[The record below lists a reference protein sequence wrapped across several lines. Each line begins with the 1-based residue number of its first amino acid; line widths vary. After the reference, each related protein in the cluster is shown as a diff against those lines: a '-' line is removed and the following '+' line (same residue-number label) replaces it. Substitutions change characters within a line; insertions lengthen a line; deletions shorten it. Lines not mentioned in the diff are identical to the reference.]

1 MFRNRTNVVRSTMS
15 LILAA
20 GAMTAC
26 ADSTTAPRTAAMASV
41 APAVAASTTDGTL
54 NSGSGSFAYT
64 DRVNVTIP
72 SLFAVQNFCAGGR
85 FGEIVVF
92 QGDQHLVFTQTTT
105 ADGHVNLLIHWNAE
119 GITGVGQYTGFTYRA
134 TGVTADH
141 TVSNIGFPYTGTFI
155 NNYHVI
161 GQGQATN
168 GDLHEVVHFT
178 VNANG
183 DFVADVSDYNF
194 TCKGTPSF

>member
-1 MFRNRTNVVRSTMS
+1 MFRNRTSALRSTFSM
-15 LILAA
+15 LFIA
-20 GAMTAC
+20 GAMAAC
-26 ADSTTAPRTAAMASV
+26 ADSTTAPRSAATPSV
-41 APAVAASTTDGTL
+41 SSAVAASTTDGTT
-54 NSGSGSFAYT
+54 NSGSGSVAYT
-64 DRVNVTIP
+64 DRVNMTIP
-72 SLFAVQNFCAGGR
+72 SNFAVQNFCAGGR

-105 ADGHVNLLIHWNAE
+105 ADGHVNMLIHWNAE

-141 TVSNIGFPYTGTFI
+141 TISSTGFPYTGTFT

-183 DFVADVSDYNF
+183 DLTAWVTDYNF
-194 TCKGTPSF
+194 DCKGTPSF

>member
-1 MFRNRTNVVRSTMS
+1 MFRNRSSAVRSTLS
-15 LILAA
+15 IIFAA
-20 GAMTAC
+20 GTMAAC
-26 ADSTTAPRTAAMASV
+26 ADSTTAPRTAATATPS
-41 APAVAASTTDGTL
+41 AVTASTTDGVT

-72 SLFAVQNFCAGGR
+72 SVFAVQNYCAGGR

-92 QGDQHLVFTQTTT
+92 QGDQHLVFTQSMT
-105 ADGHVNLLIHWNAE
+105 ADGHVNMLIHWNAE
-119 GITGVGQYTGFTYRA
+119 GITGIGQYTGFTYRA

-141 TVSNIGFPYTGTFI
+141 TISSTGFPYTGTFT
-155 NNYHVI
+155 NEYHVI

-183 DFVADVSDYNF
+183 DLTAWVTDYNF
-194 TCKGTPSF
+194 SCKGTPSF